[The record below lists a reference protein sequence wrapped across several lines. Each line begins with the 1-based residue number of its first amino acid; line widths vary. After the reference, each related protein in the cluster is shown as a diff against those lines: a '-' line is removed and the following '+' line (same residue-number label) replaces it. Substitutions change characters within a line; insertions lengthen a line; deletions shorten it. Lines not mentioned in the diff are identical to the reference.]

1 MSSPQAASL
10 HEAGPQVSI
19 LGYSA
24 DGAYEQCEAAMASA
38 GSDAPLRLLLVRNGD
53 HCDYRIRCPHT
64 LAALFGSAAAISV
77 DAHGPLV
84 QISAQKGLSGA
95 VVTGFPGL
103 SEATLARVY
112 QVCSELCAAVAAG
125 NDARAAS
132 LARRL
137 AEAGSRP
144 YGSTT

>member
-1 MSSPQAASL
+1 MTLEQTTSPDGT
-10 HEAGPQVSI
+10 GPRVSI

-24 DGAYEQCEAAMASA
+24 AGAYEQCEAAMPVA

-53 HCDYRIRCPHT
+53 RCDYRIRCPHT
-64 LAALFGSAAAISV
+64 LAVLFGSAAAISV

-84 QISAQKGLSGA
+84 QISAQKGLTGA

-103 SEATLARVY
+103 PEATLARVY
-112 QVCSELCAAVAAG
+112 RVCSEFCAAVAAG
-125 NDARAAS
+125 GDERAAS
-132 LARRL
+132 LVRRL

-144 YGSTT
+144 YGSG